1 MMKKIFA
8 VFAIVSVMCSLSAQK
23 VSESVTIFG
32 KDQLSGFTTTIE
44 NTTMDIVENA
54 LADKFETQFGMK
66 GSKKKGFRVYE
77 SQPCSAFGE
86 SRYDIY
92 FTTAEIGKKKDRST
106 QVILV
111 VSTGNLNCVTF
122 NNDPR
127 TSRNIVTFL
136 EALPYDVEA
145 YKIKMRINTLE
156 TELANLKKE
165 RESIE
170 KNRAKVNEKINK
182 ANDEAK
188 KLSNDIEKKTA
199 EIEKLQD
206 NFNHSQDATV
216 KDQISK
222 AVKEKQTLL
231 KTQSNNQKS
240 LLNLNNETVK
250 LNKKLEEVTKAI
262 EEKEAELKKLK

>member
-1 MMKKIFA
+1 MMKKICTLFA
-8 VFAIVSVMCSLSAQK
+8 FVSVMCSLSAQK
-23 VSESVTIFG
+23 VNETVTFFG
-32 KDQLSGFTTTIE
+32 KDQLSGFTVNIE
-44 NTTMDIVENA
+44 NAEASMVEGA
-54 LADKFETQFGMK
+54 LVEKMEGQFGLK
-66 GSKKKGFRVYE
+66 GSKKKGFHVYE
-77 SQPCSAFGE
+77 SQTSSSFGDA
-86 SRYDIY
+86 RYDIY
-92 FTTAEIGKKKDRST
+92 FTTAEVGKKKDKTT

-122 NNDPR
+122 ANDPQ
-127 TSRNIVTFL
+127 TARNIVLFL

-145 YKIKMRINTLE
+145 YKTKMHIKTLE
-156 TELANLKKE
+156 TELTNLKKE

-170 KNRAKVNEKINK
+170 KSRKKTNDKINK

-188 KLSNDIEKKTA
+188 RLSNDIEKKTA

-206 NFNHSQDATV
+206 NFNQTQDAHV

-231 KTQSNNQKS
+231 KSQSNNQKS

-250 LNKKLEEVTKAI
+250 LNKKLETVTKAI